1 SGSITSGFG
10 SIDTGADNITT
21 TGTVQG
27 TTSVLT
33 SVLDRV
39 TAGTLTIG
47 NGTATQINLGT
58 NVSVTGSNTFTS
70 GTGTVLLQGNTD
82 IAATAS
88 LATKRAATYTT
99 PGSANDVALNVAS
112 LYILDTSGAAQTITG
127 IAAGR
132 DGQYLTLVNG
142 DATLVVTLSNNSGSS
157 AAANRISTGTGS
169 DVTVPAGGSVTLVYD
184 TASSLWRLV
193 GGVAGG
199 ICATCANQQ
208 LSN

>member
-58 NVSVTGSNTFTS
+58 NVTITGGNTFTS

-82 IAATAS
+82 IAASAS
-88 LATKRAATYTT
+88 LATKRGTTYTT
-99 PGSANDVALNVAS
+99 AGSANDVALNTAS
-112 LYILDTSGAAQTITG
+112 LYVLDTSGAAQTITG

-132 DGQYLTLVNG
+132 DGQYVTLVNG
-142 DATLVVTLSNNSGSS
+142 DASSAVTLSNLSGSS
-157 AAANRISTGTGS
+157 SAANQISTGTGS
-169 DVTVPAGGSVTLVYD
+169 DISIAAG
-184 TASSLWRLV
+184 
-193 GGVAGG
+193 
-199 ICATCANQQ
+199 
-208 LSN
+208 

>member
-1 SGSITSGFG
+1 SGFG

-21 TGTVQG
+21 TGTIQG

-33 SVLDRV
+33 QSLDR
-39 TAGTLTIG
+39 TSAGALNIG
-47 NGTATQINLGT
+47 ATTATSIVLGQNT
-58 NVSVTGSNTFTS
+58 TMTGASTFTS

-82 IAATAS
+82 IAATVS
-88 LATKRAATYTT
+88 LATKRGTTYTT
-99 PGSANDVALNVAS
+99 AGSANDVALNVAS

-132 DGQYLTLVNG
+132 DGQILTLVNG
-142 DATLVVTLSNNSGSS
+142 DAASAVTISNNSGSS
-157 AAANRISTGTGS
+157 SAANRITTSTGADIS
-169 DVTVPAGGSVTLVYD
+169 LAAGASVTLVYD

-199 ICATCANQQ
+199 GGTCATCANQ
-208 LSN
+208 